1 MIPELGDNE
10 VKTKEY
16 IKNHIQ
22 KLSHFEIIEV
32 LDTGLIAVIR
42 NNNSKVIALR
52 ADMDGLP
59 IEEVND
65 VYYKSKHEGLMH
77 ACGHDVHMAILLGVA
92 NILDEMWDQL
102 NIDVKLIFQPA
113 EETTGGAKRI
123 IKSGILNDV
132 SAVFGLHVDPHF
144 QVGEVLYT
152 GDEMYSSSTAFN
164 LDVYGDSVHIAFSN
178 DKVNAVLVSIKLLE
192 ELFAITKEYDQ
203 NVLLGVGKVSSG
215 VARNI
220 MPENVHLECTLRIN
234 KINLYDKIKK
244 LFIEKIREV
253 EELYKT
259 KIIYKSKVGMFFG
272 DKCLKN
278 NTGSRNRFHYL

>member
-1 MIPELGDNE
+1 MIDDVRKLTNKYYSKIVQIRRELHMIPELGDNE

-152 GDEMYSSSTAFN
+152 VMKCIHP
-164 LDVYGDSVHIAFSN
+164 V
-178 DKVNAVLVSIKLLE
+178 
-192 ELFAITKEYDQ
+192 
-203 NVLLGVGKVSSG
+203 
-215 VARNI
+215 
-220 MPENVHLECTLRIN
+220 PHLI
-234 KINLYDKIKK
+234 
-244 LFIEKIREV
+244 
-253 EELYKT
+253 
-259 KIIYKSKVGMFFG
+259 
-272 DKCLKN
+272 
-278 NTGSRNRFHYL
+278 